1 MLKVDIHTHILPK
14 NIPDLAERYGYGQFI
29 HLEHHKPGCARMM
42 KGDTFFREVESNLW
56 DAHVRKKEC
65 DTLTI
70 DVQVLSTVPVM
81 FSYWAEPNDA
91 LDLSKLLNDHIGGVV
106 SAAPRRFA
114 GLGTV
119 PMQSTDLAIGEL
131 ERCVKEIGL
140 AGAQIGSHV
149 NGKNLDD
156 DSIFPFFEAAQDLDA
171 SIFVHPWDMLSPE
184 RMDKYWLQWL
194 VGMPTETA
202 IAISSMVLG
211 GLFEKLPN
219 LKVAFAHG
227 GGSFSGSI
235 GRIEAGFHARPDLV
249 AVETEINPR
258 NTINKFYV
266 DSLVHDKEM
275 LHYLI
280 RLMGASRIALGSD
293 YPFPLGESQ
302 PGRLIESIPELSD
315 EDKKWMLGK
324 SALEWLGMTE
334 TQFLS

>member
-14 NIPDLAERYGYGQFI
+14 NLPDLAERYGYGQFI

-65 DTLTI
+65 DTLTV

-91 LDLSKLLNDHIGGVV
+91 LDLSKLLNDHIAGVV
-106 SAAPRRFA
+106 NDTPRRFT

-131 ERCVKEIGL
+131 ERCVKQIGL

-171 SIFVHPWDMLSPE
+171 PIFVHPWDMLSPE

-202 IAISSMVLG
+202 IAISSMVPG
-211 GLFEKLPN
+211 GIFDKLPK

-227 GGSFSGSI
+227 GGAFSAGI

-249 AVETEINPR
+249 AVETKINPR
-258 NTINKFYV
+258 NTVNKFYV

-275 LHYLI
+275 LHYLVQ
-280 RLMGASRIALGSD
+280 LMGSSRIALGSD
-293 YPFPLGESQ
+293 YPFPLGESK
-302 PGRLIESIPELSD
+302 PGKLIESIPELSD

-324 SALEWLGMTE
+324 SALEWLGMAE

>member
-211 GLFEKLPN
+211 GLFEKLPK

-227 GGSFSGSI
+227 GGSFSGGI

-249 AVETEINPR
+249 AVETDINPR
-258 NTINKFYV
+258 NFVKKFYV

-293 YPFPLGESQ
+293 YPFPLGESK
-302 PGRLIESIPELSD
+302 PGGLIESIPELSD

>member
-1 MLKVDIHTHILPK
+1 
-14 NIPDLAERYGYGQFI
+14 
-29 HLEHHKPGCARMM
+29 MM

-106 SAAPRRFA
+106 SAAPRRFT

-140 AGAQIGSHV
+140 AGVQIGSHV

-227 GGSFSGSI
+227 GGAFSGGI

-249 AVETEINPR
+249 AVETDINPR
-258 NTINKFYV
+258 NFVKKFYV

-293 YPFPLGESQ
+293 YPFPLGESK
-302 PGRLIESIPELSD
+302 PGGLIESIPELSD

>member
-202 IAISSMVLG
+202 IAISSMILG

-249 AVETEINPR
+249 AVETDINPR
-258 NTINKFYV
+258 NFVDKFYV

>member
-91 LDLSKLLNDHIGGVV
+91 LDLSKLLNDHIAGVV
-106 SAAPRRFA
+106 NDTPRRFT

-227 GGSFSGSI
+227 GGAFSGAI

-249 AVETEINPR
+249 AVETDINPR
-258 NTINKFYV
+258 NFVDKFYV

>member
-1 MLKVDIHTHILPK
+1 LLKVDIHTHILPK

-211 GLFEKLPN
+211 GLFEKLPK

-227 GGSFSGSI
+227 GGAFAGGI

-249 AVETEINPR
+249 AVETDINPR
-258 NTINKFYV
+258 NFVDKFYV

-293 YPFPLGESQ
+293 YPFPLGESK
-302 PGRLIESIPELSD
+302 PGGLIESIPELSD